1 MATELRSSVE
11 LPPLEVS
18 VLQLT
23 AGPSDHLLRTAVD
36 RPPQVSLPALV
47 DPAADHGE
55 PGDEGDGR
63 RADVEAKH
71 DAIRRFLDAAGYDA
85 VMLGRADSIAWFT
98 AGGDLTRDLC
108 SDRASAFVYINRN
121 NRAVLTDNVHNARI
135 FEEEVAGL
143 GFQLKERPWYDHPER
158 MAIELGH
165 NKRVATDLPTLP
177 FVDERAALASLRR
190 QLTSRERQLLRELG
204 RTLALA
210 VEATCRNFDAG
221 ETEADVAGHLSH
233 RLLREGVVP
242 VDLRVASDD
251 RLARFRQPSF
261 KAAPIHKQATIAVVG
276 RRYGLCAGL
285 TRSVSM
291 GPADP
296 AFAEAHQVAALVDAT
311 CLFFSRPDEPLRE
324 IFRRARRIYEKFGHP
339 DEWVLDY
346 QGCLTGFSPCEE
358 LLVPDGELVLQPNMA
373 LRWSPSVGASRSEDT
388 IVVDGRGG
396 FEVVTE
402 AQVWPML
409 EVMVKSFR
417 ILRPGI
423 LERHR

>member
-1 MATELRSSVE
+1 MASELRSAVE
-11 LPPLEVS
+11 LSLDLDAMEAAVGPL
-18 VLQLT
+18 
-23 AGPSDHLLRTAVD
+23 DHVLRTATD
-36 RPPQVSLPALV
+36 RPPQDSLPALI
-47 DPAADHGE
+47 DPTANHAE
-55 PGDEGDGR
+55 PGTEADGR
-63 RADVEAKH
+63 RAEVEAKH
-71 DAIRRFLDAAGYDA
+71 EAVRRYLDASGYDA
-85 VMLGRADSIAWFT
+85 VILGRADSIAWFT
-98 AGGDLTRDLC
+98 AGGDLTRDFC
-108 SDRASAFVYINRN
+108 SERASALLYVNRN
-121 NRAVLTDNVHNARI
+121 NRAILTDNVHNARI

-143 GFQLKERPWYDHPER
+143 GFQLKERAWYDEPER
-158 MAIELGH
+158 MAAELGH
-165 NKRVATDLPTLP
+165 NKRVATDFPFPP
-177 FVDERAALASLRR
+177 FVEERRALAALRR
-190 QLTSRERQLLRELG
+190 QLSARERQLLRELG
-204 RTLALA
+204 RTLSLA

-242 VDLRVASDD
+242 LDLRVASDD

-276 RRYGLCAGL
+276 RRHGLCAAL

-296 AFAEAHQVAALVDAT
+296 AFVEAHQIAALVDAT
-311 CLFFSRPDEPLRE
+311 CLFFSSQPNEPVRE
-324 IFRRARRIYEKFGHP
+324 VFRRLRRIYEKYGHA

-346 QGCLTGFSPCEE
+346 QGYLTGFAPCEE
-358 LLVPDGELVLQPNMA
+358 LLLPDSDLVLQPDMA
-373 LRWSPSVGASRSEDT
+373 LRWSPSVGAARSEDT
-388 IVVDGRGG
+388 MVVDGRGG

-409 EVMVKSFR
+409 EVMVKNFP